1 MQRIHQRPSAAR
13 RVALL
18 AGIVFAA
25 ATASWAQDTL
35 PKPRTKVQAAG
46 PGANKPGQVELI
58 PRDILFGNPDR
69 AAARISPDGQQL
81 AYLAPV
87 NDVLNVWVG
96 PLDDPDAAKPVTDD
110 KERGIRTYFWA
121 FSNEHIVYL
130 QDVGGDEDWHVY
142 VVNLKTG
149 DTKDLTP
156 LEGVAAQIE
165 GVSHKHPGEILIGLN
180 DRNAQLHDLY
190 RVDLETGARTLVVEN
205 EGFLGFIIDDDYDVR
220 FAMRF
225 SPDGS
230 TQVVKADGEG
240 GWEPYATI
248 PQEDTLTTSPAGFD
262 KSGETLYMLDS
273 RGRNTAALVALDLKT
288 GEQETIASSDKAD
301 VSGALAHP
309 TEKTIQAVNFT
320 YARREWQVF
329 DDEVA
334 ADLEHLKSVADGELQ
349 VASKSL
355 DDRHWIVAFVMD
367 NGPVRYYHFDR
378 ESNETTF
385 LFTNRQDLEG
395 LPLAQMHPV
404 LIEARDGLELVS
416 YLTLPPGSD
425 TDGDARPEEP
435 LPMVLLVHGGP
446 WSRDSW
452 GYSPLDQLLANRGY
466 AVLSVNFRGS
476 TGFGKEFA
484 NAGNKEWG
492 GKMHL
497 DLIDAVNWA
506 VAERVAAKDQ
516 IAIAGGSYGGYA
528 TLVGLTMTPE
538 VFACGVDIVGPSN
551 ILTLLSTIPA
561 YWQPAIQMFKD
572 RVGDFTTD
580 EGKAFL
586 KSRSPLTYVD
596 QIVRPLLIGQGAND
610 PRVKQ
615 SESDQ
620 IVSAMQKH
628 NIPVTYV
635 LFPDEGHGFARPDN
649 NLAFFAVMEAFLAE
663 HLGGRYQPVGDDFA
677 DSSIQVPTGANQVPG
692 LAAAVEAHEA
702 ESEKAGA
709 SGG

>member
-273 RGRNTAALVALDLKT
+273 RGRDTAALVALDLKT